1 MFQLREFQ
9 ILSSDSKGN
18 IWKLG
23 RRIAAEIFGIL
34 GDSLKRNLFMPYTF
48 HLYFLSYRCYSSQSH
63 FQLRSDAKRT
73 LGRTQ

>member
-18 IWKLG
+18 TWKLG

-34 GDSLKRNLFMPYTF
+34 GDSLKRNLFMPLGFFTF
-48 HLYFLSYRCYSSQSH
+48 SLILFVIQVLFLSVPFSIM
-63 FQLRSDAKRT
+63 F
-73 LGRTQ
+73 

>member
-34 GDSLKRNLFMPYTF
+34 GDSLKRNLFMP
-48 HLYFLSYRCYSSQSH
+48 
-63 FQLRSDAKRT
+63 
-73 LGRTQ
+73 